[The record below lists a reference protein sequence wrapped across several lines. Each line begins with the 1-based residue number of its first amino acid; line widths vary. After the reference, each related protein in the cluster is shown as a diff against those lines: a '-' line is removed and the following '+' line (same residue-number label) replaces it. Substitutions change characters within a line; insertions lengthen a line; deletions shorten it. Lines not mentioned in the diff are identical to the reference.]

1 MPRKRAFFQLL
12 LILHHLPLSSPAG
25 CVIAYYKYPSSTTSG
40 VFATYT
46 MKTNEECG
54 ALCTSQNNCKGYGH
68 NSVTLACYVSA
79 NDDPTHDTYSWS
91 FYAKMCL
98 KDLLALLP
106 TTEEITTTEMVTTNP
121 TTIRLT
127 TIVTTEDTTT
137 VPLSTVYASTIVHLI
152 TTEHTTEHT
161 TEQTTIQTTERTT
174 AQTTIQ
180 TMDQT
185 TIQTTEQ
192 STEQTTKQTTKLST
206 EQTTAIQN
214 TEQTTALQTTKQTT
228 SLQTTTS
235 TTISSY
241 CTCTCEESDLT
252 VSERIEER
260 RQDLQLSVRELSAFK
275 RKLICAPDFR
285 PSANNI
291 GSIGVFILVTWGF
304 LFAFPDIIR
313 AVHVIRR
320 FVKKGR
326 S

>member
-1 MPRKRAFFQLL
+1 
-12 LILHHLPLSSPAG
+12 
-25 CVIAYYKYPSSTTSG
+25 
-40 VFATYT
+40 
-46 MKTNEECG
+46 
-54 ALCTSQNNCKGYGH
+54 
-68 NSVTLACYVSA
+68 
-79 NDDPTHDTYSWS
+79 
-91 FYAKMCL
+91 
-98 KDLLALLP
+98 
-106 TTEEITTTEMVTTNP
+106 MVTTNP

-235 TTISSY
+235 TTTGPDFISSY

-260 RQDLQLSVRELSAFK
+260 RQDLQLSIRELSAFK

-313 AVHVIRR
+313 AVHAIRR
-320 FVKKGR
+320 LVKKGR

>member
-1 MPRKRAFFQLL
+1 
-12 LILHHLPLSSPAG
+12 
-25 CVIAYYKYPSSTTSG
+25 
-40 VFATYT
+40 
-46 MKTNEECG
+46 
-54 ALCTSQNNCKGYGH
+54 
-68 NSVTLACYVSA
+68 
-79 NDDPTHDTYSWS
+79 
-91 FYAKMCL
+91 
-98 KDLLALLP
+98 
-106 TTEEITTTEMVTTNP
+106 MVTTNP
-121 TTIRLT
+121 KTIRLT

-137 VPLSTVYASTIVHLI
+137 VPLSTVYAS

-180 TMDQT
+180 TTEQT

-206 EQTTAIQN
+206 EQTTEQTTAIQT

-235 TTISSY
+235 TTTGPDFISSY

>member
-1 MPRKRAFFQLL
+1 
-12 LILHHLPLSSPAG
+12 
-25 CVIAYYKYPSSTTSG
+25 
-40 VFATYT
+40 

-79 NDDPTHDTYSWS
+79 NDDPSPDTYSWN
-91 FYAKMCL
+91 FYTKMCL

-137 VPLSTVYASTIVHLI
+137 VPLSTDYASTIVHLI

-161 TEQTTIQTTERTT
+161 TEQTSIQTTEQTTEQTTDQTTERTTIPTTERTT

-180 TMDQT
+180 TTEQT

-192 STEQTTKQTTKLST
+192 STEQTTRQTTKLST
-206 EQTTAIQN
+206 EQTTEQTTAIQT

-235 TTISSY
+235 TTTGPDFISSY

-320 FVKKGR
+320 LVKKGR

>member
-79 NDDPTHDTYSWS
+79 NDDPSPDTYSWN
-91 FYAKMCL
+91 FYTKMCL

-137 VPLSTVYASTIVHLI
+137 VPLSTDYASTIVHLI

-161 TEQTTIQTTERTT
+161 TEQTSP
-174 AQTTIQ
+174 
-180 TMDQT
+180 DF
-185 TIQTTEQ
+185 
-192 STEQTTKQTTKLST
+192 
-206 EQTTAIQN
+206 
-214 TEQTTALQTTKQTT
+214 
-228 SLQTTTS
+228 
-235 TTISSY
+235 ISSY

-320 FVKKGR
+320 LVKKGR

>member
-1 MPRKRAFFQLL
+1 
-12 LILHHLPLSSPAG
+12 
-25 CVIAYYKYPSSTTSG
+25 
-40 VFATYT
+40 
-46 MKTNEECG
+46 
-54 ALCTSQNNCKGYGH
+54 
-68 NSVTLACYVSA
+68 
-79 NDDPTHDTYSWS
+79 
-91 FYAKMCL
+91 
-98 KDLLALLP
+98 
-106 TTEEITTTEMVTTNP
+106 MVTTNP

-137 VPLSTVYASTIVHLI
+137 VPLSTVYAST
-152 TTEHTTEHT
+152 TEHTTEHT
-161 TEQTTIQTTERTT
+161 TEQTTVQTTG
-174 AQTTIQ
+174 QT
-180 TMDQT
+180 
-185 TIQTTEQ
+185 
-192 STEQTTKQTTKLST
+192 TEQTTKQTTKLST
-206 EQTTAIQN
+206 EQTTEQTTAIQT

-235 TTISSY
+235 TTTGPDFISSY

-320 FVKKGR
+320 LVKKGR